1 MKYIRKFAIALCA
14 SIAIFGVSSC
24 VDQCEEL
31 HIIEENTTSE
41 DNSWFF
47 FNGVSSIEMAVGD
60 SKGLPTEEDGVSC
73 SWKSDDETV
82 ATVVTKDSS
91 TRQYLK
97 AVGVGTAT
105 VSDENSKYKIYVTVK
120 EREQ

>member
-1 MKYIRKFAIALCA
+1 MKYARNFVIALCA
-14 SIAIFGVSSC
+14 SIATFGIASC
-24 VDQCEEL
+24 TKDECTEVD
-31 HIIEENTTSE
+31 IVDVE
-41 DNSWFF
+41 DNSWIFV
-47 FNGVSSIEMAVGD
+47 NGVSGIVMTVGD
-60 SKGLPTEEDGVSC
+60 SKGLPTEEDGTSC

-82 ATVVTKDSS
+82 STVVTKNSS

-105 VSDENSKYKIYVTVK
+105 VSDENSKYKIHVTVK